1 MLPYLNPLG
10 GRKLIAQDIVPQLIH
25 AQTAILIRARLMMR
39 ERRLVSEAI
48 ENIGGEALGAGL
60 ERARGR
66 DGVAGVGGAREE
78 DEDAYNLEK
87 MSFQ

>member
-1 MLPYLNPLG
+1 
-10 GRKLIAQDIVPQLIH
+10 
-25 AQTAILIRARLMMR
+25 MMR